1 VAEERPIPQ
10 PAEPPPFGGT
20 WRVLYAGVLGTLA
33 ILIVLFSLFTVAF
46 R

>member
-10 PAEPPPFGGT
+10 REEPPPFGGT
-20 WRVLYAGVLGTLA
+20 WGVLYVGVLGTLA
-33 ILIVLFSLFTVAF
+33 VLIALFCLFTLAF